1 MPNADFYSIQIVSP
15 EYKPTGSSQ
24 LEDYLKKEAEG
35 GVKPEDN
42 EDAPPPKATELY
54 DAPID
59 RVGGAHVDS
68 KWGEE
73 PNMDRGRQEPFHQN
87 DTTYEAT
94 KRERHQVANRAF
106 SNLAAAEA
114 ADRKFV
120 SENFAHGKAGDF
132 TARALTLQGHTKEGS
147 ATLSENVRKLLSKF

>member
-42 EDAPPPKATELY
+42 ENTPPPKVTELY

-87 DTTYEAT
+87 DTTRSPSAIVQISGNSQPSSPT
-94 KRERHQVANRAF
+94 IDQSKKSAI
-106 SNLAAAEA
+106 LARPSMRPHAGSMNTQSSVKKSPIE
-114 ADRKFV
+114 D
-120 SENFAHGKAGDF
+120 HG
-132 TARALTLQGHTKEGS
+132 TSPRCAR
-147 ATLSENVRKLLSKF
+147 VR